1 MAFWVCPGYNANIK
15 FLASPLLF
23 GMLSLKQIRYFL
35 AVAES
40 GSFSVAASGL
50 FVAQP
55 ALSRQIAQMET
66 ALGFSL
72 FVREARGVRLTPA
85 GALFRERVSAVE
97 EGLGQAAEDA
107 RRLDRGES
115 GVLRVLHSSSVPIA
129 GPLLHALQVFC
140 RDAPGARVD
149 LDRVSSEVQL
159 AEIAAGRADFGL
171 ARMPVLQRRAGVQ
184 IIPLADEALWVALPD
199 DHPLAGHETLALA
212 DLASEPFVSAV
223 HRERGGLARRVTDL
237 CLSRGFVPR
246 MSAVISRKTSM
257 LALVWAG
264 FGIAVIPA
272 GMRGMVPG
280 GVCTRPLRDADATA
294 EAAILLPAEPSPLA
308 LRFSVLCQAAWNEGP
323 DGG

>member
-1 MAFWVCPGYNANIK
+1 MAFWVCLGYNANIK
-15 FLASPLLF
+15 YRALPLLF

-55 ALSRQIAQMET
+55 ALSRQIAQMEA

-85 GALFRERVSAVE
+85 GALF
-97 EGLGQAAEDA
+97 
-107 RRLDRGES
+107 
-115 GVLRVLHSSSVPIA
+115 
-129 GPLLHALQVFC
+129 
-140 RDAPGARVD
+140 
-149 LDRVSSEVQL
+149 
-159 AEIAAGRADFGL
+159 EIAAGRADFGL

-184 IIPLADEALWVALPD
+184 MIPLADEALWVALPD

-237 CLSRGFVPR
+237 CLRRGFVPR

-272 GMRGMVPG
+272 GMRGMVPA
-280 GVCTRPLRDADATA
+280 GVCTRPLCDADATA

-308 LRFSVLCQAAWNEGP
+308 RRFSVLCQAAWNEGP
-323 DGG
+323 EGV